1 MLMYTRKL
9 TDAAKN
15 AVKNNDSLNAAG
27 NFEYEVYE
35 EGIEKLSAQL
45 KEDIAN
51 AESDYDPTL
60 PTFYVS
66 NNGDDSN
73 DGMSPETAWKPT
85 PFSKNFPS
93 ALKMISLAV
102 LQSRPTTLP

>member
-1 MLMYTRKL
+1 MYTKKL

-15 AVKNNDSLNAAG
+15 AVKNIDALNAAG

-66 NNGDDSN
+66 NNGDDN
-73 DGMSPETAWKPT
+73 ADGMSPETAWK
-85 PFSKNFPS
+85 
-93 ALKMISLAV
+93 
-102 LQSRPTTLP
+102 TLDKIKEAIWS